1 MSLFGNLLTTYE
13 MIQGASG
20 QTPHSAEKDGDADA
34 AKRALIPYGHTT
46 LPVSLTVLVDAN
58 GCIRGV
64 AKRKSTIIIPCT
76 EESMGRTI
84 KPVPHP
90 LFDQLQYVD
99 SGRSPEKTSMYLQQ
113 LAKWKGDDA
122 KLEAVFKCVSE
133 HSISEAAAH
142 YGVELT
148 DKDDK
153 AGVCFEVQIGLED
166 SDLSNDV
173 DIRNR
178 WIAYLQRS
186 QHRLGKDVFGEDLY
200 TPTTN
205 FPKKVVSS
213 DANAKLLSANDSTN
227 FTFRGRFSSK
237 EQALLVDSASSQK
250 INSTLRWLV
259 NNHGTLTGNQ
269 AIVVWAIKRPEE
281 KPVLNPQSGSFDF
294 DDSFSSIAD
303 ESKALHDDISDALN
317 ATNVQYAKIFS
328 RVLRGYEGAEDL
340 KKHNDPMVVVILDA
354 ATTGRLGVTFY
365 CELQK
370 DEYIKRIL
378 QWHVDAAWP
387 LTSFRVDSSPI
398 SKEYV
403 IMAALENKIDFAIA
417 FEVNNANPN
426 GDPLNG
432 NRPRTT
438 SEGLGEV
445 SDVALKR
452 KIRNRLQ
459 DAGESVF
466 VQSDDRSDDGAKSL
480 SDRFNTYLKTLPKDE
495 QKQKNVVFGKVCE
508 RWLDVRSFG
517 QVFAFKKAKDTD
529 EVSIGVR
536 GPVSIQPAFSIN
548 PIAIDDVQITKS
560 VNSETTDSGKKSSD
574 TMGMKYR
581 VSGRAVYVTYGSISP
596 QLAERTGFSA
606 EDAEKIKEALV
617 TLFENDESSAR
628 PSGSME
634 VLDVVWFAHNCKG
647 GQYSSAKVH
656 RSVSVDADGTVNVD
670 DASIPGLRYEVIEGR

>member
-387 LTSFRVDSSPI
+387 LTSFKKSIVEGAERVNVVQYEGAPSFTDIINCACDTSDRSSK
-398 SKEYV
+398 SYKRFAKDVKERLIECMFGGAQFPMSILNAACHKVTRPMGYDNIRVWRRDFEIACSLWKKHYIDETRKQHRQEDV
-403 IMAALENKIDFAIA
+403 ITMYLEPNRDDRDYLYDLLSFNECDRSQFTNTTGGKYGLCFAQA
-417 FEVNNANPN
+417 FQ
-426 GDPLNG
+426 
-432 NRPRTT
+432 T
-438 SEGLGEV
+438 V
-445 SDVALKR
+445 SDNFHVIPDVTHNVVVPYGQATELLDMLHR
-452 KIRNRLQ
+452 GELSEKISVLRRLQ
-459 DAGESVF
+459 EYTVSLFDDDYRDLARKHAISLANEDFGVF
-466 VQSDDRSDDGAKSL
+466 LLNEEYYNDKYG
-480 SDRFNTYLKTLPKDE
+480 
-495 QKQKNVVFGKVCE
+495 VVRE
-508 RWLDVRSFG
+508 
-517 QVFAFKKAKDTD
+517 
-529 EVSIGVR
+529 
-536 GPVSIQPAFSIN
+536 
-548 PIAIDDVQITKS
+548 
-560 VNSETTDSGKKSSD
+560 
-574 TMGMKYR
+574 
-581 VSGRAVYVTYGSISP
+581 
-596 QLAERTGFSA
+596 AEMP
-606 EDAEKIKEALV
+606 L
-617 TLFENDESSAR
+617 LL
-628 PSGSME
+628 M
-634 VLDVVWFAHNCKG
+634 
-647 GQYSSAKVH
+647 
-656 RSVSVDADGTVNVD
+656 
-670 DASIPGLRYEVIEGR
+670 

>member
-1 MSLFGNLLTTYE
+1 MAALENKIDFAIAFEVNNANPNGDPLNGNRPRTTSEGLGEVLLTTYE
-13 MIQGASG
+13 MIPGASG

-227 FTFRGRFSSK
+227 FTIRMTKPWRKCHYGQLK
-237 EQALLVDSASSQK
+237 ESCVSR
-250 INSTLRWLV
+250 I
-259 NNHGTLTGNQ
+259 
-269 AIVVWAIKRPEE
+269 
-281 KPVLNPQSGSFDF
+281 
-294 DDSFSSIAD
+294 
-303 ESKALHDDISDALN
+303 
-317 ATNVQYAKIFS
+317 
-328 RVLRGYEGAEDL
+328 RVLRLLLWGA
-340 KKHNDPMVVVILDA
+340 A
-354 ATTGRLGVTFY
+354 ANWAFL
-365 CELQK
+365 
-370 DEYIKRIL
+370 
-378 QWHVDAAWP
+378 WH
-387 LTSFRVDSSPI
+387 
-398 SKEYV
+398 
-403 IMAALENKIDFAIA
+403 
-417 FEVNNANPN
+417 
-426 GDPLNG
+426 
-432 NRPRTT
+432 
-438 SEGLGEV
+438 
-445 SDVALKR
+445 
-452 KIRNRLQ
+452 
-459 DAGESVF
+459 
-466 VQSDDRSDDGAKSL
+466 
-480 SDRFNTYLKTLPKDE
+480 
-495 QKQKNVVFGKVCE
+495 
-508 RWLDVRSFG
+508 
-517 QVFAFKKAKDTD
+517 
-529 EVSIGVR
+529 SI
-536 GPVSIQPAFSIN
+536 
-548 PIAIDDVQITKS
+548 
-560 VNSETTDSGKKSSD
+560 
-574 TMGMKYR
+574 
-581 VSGRAVYVTYGSISP
+581 
-596 QLAERTGFSA
+596 
-606 EDAEKIKEALV
+606 
-617 TLFENDESSAR
+617 
-628 PSGSME
+628 
-634 VLDVVWFAHNCKG
+634 
-647 GQYSSAKVH
+647 H
-656 RSVSVDADGTVNVD
+656 R
-670 DASIPGLRYEVIEGR
+670 EVIITVPC

>member
-237 EQALLVDSASSQK
+237 EQALLVVKERLIECMFGGAQFPMSILNAACHKVTKPMGYDNIRVWRRDFEIACSLWKKHYIDETRKQHRQEDVITMYLEPNRDDRDYLYGRLLALADNFEESV
-250 INSTLRWLV
+250 LRKQGVKDRPTNAIKLMSNFTAKPYTTW
-259 NNHGTLTGNQ
+259 GTLWKQ
-269 AIVVWAIKRPEE
+269 
-281 KPVLNPQSGSFDF
+281 
-294 DDSFSSIAD
+294 
-303 ESKALHDDISDALN
+303 
-317 ATNVQYAKIFS
+317 
-328 RVLRGYEGAEDL
+328 
-340 KKHNDPMVVVILDA
+340 
-354 ATTGRLGVTFY
+354 
-365 CELQK
+365 
-370 DEYIKRIL
+370 
-378 QWHVDAAWP
+378 
-387 LTSFRVDSSPI
+387 LTP
-398 SKEYV
+398 
-403 IMAALENKIDFAIA
+403 
-417 FEVNNANPN
+417 
-426 GDPLNG
+426 
-432 NRPRTT
+432 
-438 SEGLGEV
+438 
-445 SDVALKR
+445 
-452 KIRNRLQ
+452 
-459 DAGESVF
+459 
-466 VQSDDRSDDGAKSL
+466 
-480 SDRFNTYLKTLPKDE
+480 YLKSA
-495 QKQKNVVFGKVCE
+495 NGGSWF
-508 RWLDVRSFG
+508 RN
-517 QVFAFKKAKDTD
+517 
-529 EVSIGVR
+529 EV
-536 GPVSIQPAFSIN
+536 
-548 PIAIDDVQITKS
+548 DDVMALPILMRTVCAFINLALDMRIGLS
-560 VNSETTDSGKKSSD
+560 V
-574 TMGMKYR
+574 MGMNGVCR
-581 VSGRAVYVTYGSISP
+581 
-596 QLAERTGFSA
+596 L
-606 EDAEKIKEALV
+606 
-617 TLFENDESSAR
+617 
-628 PSGSME
+628 MM
-634 VLDVVWFAHNCKG
+634 
-647 GQYSSAKVH
+647 
-656 RSVSVDADGTVNVD
+656 
-670 DASIPGLRYEVIEGR
+670 

>member
-1 MSLFGNLLTTYE
+1 

-46 LPVSLTVLVDAN
+46 LPVSLSVLVDAN

-173 DIRNR
+173 DI
-178 WIAYLQRS
+178 
-186 QHRLGKDVFGEDLY
+186 
-200 TPTTN
+200 
-205 FPKKVVSS
+205 
-213 DANAKLLSANDSTN
+213 
-227 FTFRGRFSSK
+227 
-237 EQALLVDSASSQK
+237 
-250 INSTLRWLV
+250 
-259 NNHGTLTGNQ
+259 
-269 AIVVWAIKRPEE
+269 
-281 KPVLNPQSGSFDF
+281 
-294 DDSFSSIAD
+294 
-303 ESKALHDDISDALN
+303 
-317 ATNVQYAKIFS
+317 
-328 RVLRGYEGAEDL
+328 
-340 KKHNDPMVVVILDA
+340 
-354 ATTGRLGVTFY
+354 
-365 CELQK
+365 
-370 DEYIKRIL
+370 
-378 QWHVDAAWP
+378 
-387 LTSFRVDSSPI
+387 
-398 SKEYV
+398 
-403 IMAALENKIDFAIA
+403 
-417 FEVNNANPN
+417 NANPN

>member
-1 MSLFGNLLTTYE
+1 

-227 FTFRGRFSSK
+227 FTFRGR
-237 EQALLVDSASSQK
+237 L
-250 INSTLRWLV
+250 
-259 NNHGTLTGNQ
+259 
-269 AIVVWAIKRPEE
+269 
-281 KPVLNPQSGSFDF
+281 
-294 DDSFSSIAD
+294 SI
-303 ESKALHDDISDALN
+303 
-317 ATNVQYAKIFS
+317 
-328 RVLRGYEGAEDL
+328 
-340 KKHNDPMVVVILDA
+340 
-354 ATTGRLGVTFY
+354 
-365 CELQK
+365 
-370 DEYIKRIL
+370 
-378 QWHVDAAWP
+378 
-387 LTSFRVDSSPI
+387 
-398 SKEYV
+398 
-403 IMAALENKIDFAIA
+403 
-417 FEVNNANPN
+417 
-426 GDPLNG
+426 
-432 NRPRTT
+432 
-438 SEGLGEV
+438 
-445 SDVALKR
+445 
-452 KIRNRLQ
+452 
-459 DAGESVF
+459 
-466 VQSDDRSDDGAKSL
+466 
-480 SDRFNTYLKTLPKDE
+480 
-495 QKQKNVVFGKVCE
+495 E
-508 RWLDVRSFG
+508 R
-517 QVFAFKKAKDTD
+517 
-529 EVSIGVR
+529 
-536 GPVSIQPAFSIN
+536 
-548 PIAIDDVQITKS
+548 
-560 VNSETTDSGKKSSD
+560 
-574 TMGMKYR
+574 
-581 VSGRAVYVTYGSISP
+581 
-596 QLAERTGFSA
+596 
-606 EDAEKIKEALV
+606 
-617 TLFENDESSAR
+617 
-628 PSGSME
+628 
-634 VLDVVWFAHNCKG
+634 
-647 GQYSSAKVH
+647 
-656 RSVSVDADGTVNVD
+656 
-670 DASIPGLRYEVIEGR
+670 

>member
-370 DEYIKRIL
+370 DEYIDDFFFTSRSRRPPLDRLNALLSFCYSIL
-378 QWHVDAAWP
+378 TNDC
-387 LTSFRVDSSPI
+387 I
-398 SKEYV
+398 
-403 IMAALENKIDFAIA
+403 AALQGVGLDPYVGFMHTDRPGRASLALDLVEEFRPVLADRFVLTLVNTGAVKPGDFEIRENGG
-417 FEVNNANPN
+417 V
-426 GDPLNG
+426 L
-432 NRPRTT
+432 
-438 SEGLGEV
+438 
-445 SDVALKR
+445 
-452 KIRNRLQ
+452 
-459 DAGESVF
+459 
-466 VQSDDRSDDGAKSL
+466 L
-480 SDRFNTYLKTLPKDE
+480 SDFGRKKVLTAW
-495 QKQKNVVFGKVCE
+495 QK
-508 RWLDVRSFG
+508 
-517 QVFAFKKAKDTD
+517 
-529 EVSIGVR
+529 
-536 GPVSIQPAFSIN
+536 
-548 PIAIDDVQITKS
+548 
-560 VNSETTDSGKKSSD
+560 KKSD
-574 TMGMKYR
+574 Q
-581 VSGRAVYVTYGSISP
+581 ILHP
-596 QLAERTGFSA
+596 FLQ
-606 EDAEKIKEALV
+606 EKISWGLVPYVQAL
-617 TLFENDESSAR
+617 LLAR
-628 PSGSME
+628 SLRGD
-634 VLDVVWFAHNCKG
+634 LDDYPPFMWK
-647 GQYSSAKVH
+647 
-656 RSVSVDADGTVNVD
+656 
-670 DASIPGLRYEVIEGR
+670 

>member
-200 TPTTN
+200 MPTTN

-259 NNHGTLTGNQ
+259 NNHVSGEHLG
-269 AIVVWAIKRPEE
+269 VKR
-281 KPVLNPQSGSFDF
+281 KRF
-294 DDSFSSIAD
+294 
-303 ESKALHDDISDALN
+303 
-317 ATNVQYAKIFS
+317 
-328 RVLRGYEGAEDL
+328 L
-340 KKHNDPMVVVILDA
+340 KRII
-354 ATTGRLGVTFY
+354 ATT
-365 CELQK
+365 
-370 DEYIKRIL
+370 
-378 QWHVDAAWP
+378 
-387 LTSFRVDSSPI
+387 
-398 SKEYV
+398 
-403 IMAALENKIDFAIA
+403 DFCNYQSRFIA
-417 FEVNNANPN
+417 Y
-426 GDPLNG
+426 
-432 NRPRTT
+432 
-438 SEGLGEV
+438 
-445 SDVALKR
+445 K
-452 KIRNRLQ
+452 
-459 DAGESVF
+459 
-466 VQSDDRSDDGAKSL
+466 
-480 SDRFNTYLKTLPKDE
+480 
-495 QKQKNVVFGKVCE
+495 
-508 RWLDVRSFG
+508 
-517 QVFAFKKAKDTD
+517 
-529 EVSIGVR
+529 
-536 GPVSIQPAFSIN
+536 
-548 PIAIDDVQITKS
+548 
-560 VNSETTDSGKKSSD
+560 
-574 TMGMKYR
+574 
-581 VSGRAVYVTYGSISP
+581 
-596 QLAERTGFSA
+596 
-606 EDAEKIKEALV
+606 
-617 TLFENDESSAR
+617 
-628 PSGSME
+628 
-634 VLDVVWFAHNCKG
+634 
-647 GQYSSAKVH
+647 
-656 RSVSVDADGTVNVD
+656 
-670 DASIPGLRYEVIEGR
+670 

>member
-259 NNHGTLTGNQ
+259 NNQ
-269 AIVVWAIKRPEE
+269 
-281 KPVLNPQSGSFDF
+281 
-294 DDSFSSIAD
+294 
-303 ESKALHDDISDALN
+303 
-317 ATNVQYAKIFS
+317 
-328 RVLRGYEGAEDL
+328 
-340 KKHNDPMVVVILDA
+340 
-354 ATTGRLGVTFY
+354 
-365 CELQK
+365 
-370 DEYIKRIL
+370 
-378 QWHVDAAWP
+378 
-387 LTSFRVDSSPI
+387 
-398 SKEYV
+398 
-403 IMAALENKIDFAIA
+403 
-417 FEVNNANPN
+417 
-426 GDPLNG
+426 
-432 NRPRTT
+432 
-438 SEGLGEV
+438 
-445 SDVALKR
+445 
-452 KIRNRLQ
+452 
-459 DAGESVF
+459 
-466 VQSDDRSDDGAKSL
+466 
-480 SDRFNTYLKTLPKDE
+480 
-495 QKQKNVVFGKVCE
+495 
-508 RWLDVRSFG
+508 
-517 QVFAFKKAKDTD
+517 
-529 EVSIGVR
+529 
-536 GPVSIQPAFSIN
+536 
-548 PIAIDDVQITKS
+548 
-560 VNSETTDSGKKSSD
+560 
-574 TMGMKYR
+574 
-581 VSGRAVYVTYGSISP
+581 
-596 QLAERTGFSA
+596 
-606 EDAEKIKEALV
+606 
-617 TLFENDESSAR
+617 
-628 PSGSME
+628 
-634 VLDVVWFAHNCKG
+634 
-647 GQYSSAKVH
+647 
-656 RSVSVDADGTVNVD
+656 
-670 DASIPGLRYEVIEGR
+670 

>member
-13 MIQGASG
+13 IIQGASG
-20 QTPHSAEKDGDADA
+20 QTPHSAEKDGDVDA
-34 AKRALIPYGHTT
+34 VKKALIPYGHTT
-46 LPVSLTVLVDAN
+46 LPVLLSVLVGVN

-64 AKRKSTIIIPCT
+64 AKIKRTIIIPCT

-99 SGRSPEKTSMYLQQ
+99 SERSPEKTSMYLQQ
-113 LAKWKGDDA
+113 LAKWKGDDV
-122 KLEAVFKCVSE
+122 KLEAVFRCVSE

-186 QHRLGKDVFGEDLY
+186 QHKLGKDIFGEDLY

-294 DDSFSSIAD
+294 DDFFSPIAD

-387 LTSFRVDSSPI
+387 LTFFKKSIVEGAERV
-398 SKEYV
+398 
-403 IMAALENKIDFAIA
+403 
-417 FEVNNANPN
+417 
-426 GDPLNG
+426 
-432 NRPRTT
+432 
-438 SEGLGEV
+438 
-445 SDVALKR
+445 
-452 KIRNRLQ
+452 
-459 DAGESVF
+459 
-466 VQSDDRSDDGAKSL
+466 
-480 SDRFNTYLKTLPKDE
+480 
-495 QKQKNVVFGKVCE
+495 NVVQYE
-508 RWLDVRSFG
+508 
-517 QVFAFKKAKDTD
+517 
-529 EVSIGVR
+529 
-536 GPVSIQPAFSIN
+536 GP
-548 PIAIDDVQITKS
+548 
-560 VNSETTDSGKKSSD
+560 
-574 TMGMKYR
+574 
-581 VSGRAVYVTYGSISP
+581 
-596 QLAERTGFSA
+596 
-606 EDAEKIKEALV
+606 
-617 TLFENDESSAR
+617 
-628 PSGSME
+628 
-634 VLDVVWFAHNCKG
+634 
-647 GQYSSAKVH
+647 H
-656 RSVSVDADGTVNVD
+656 RSLTLSTVLVARLIGAARAIN
-670 DASIPGLRYEVIEGR
+670 ASRKM